1 MKQVFLTC
9 KEQCHSL
16 FSYHTH
22 KVIGLI
28 VWNGSTRLIGSKER
42 KYPRKN
48 AQERLTWKQS
58 FFQAVPCEVK
68 MKEDEKR
75 RIQDES
81 NPRAEATETKPSLL
95 KAICFCNR
103 GCSYP
108 LPLPHGHLDVLLHF
122 YFSSCGI
129 FCWPLVPC
137 E

>member
-1 MKQVFLTC
+1 MKIKKEISLSVYIIYIYIVCIYMCVYIYIYIYIYMKWVFLTC
-9 KEQCHSL
+9 KEQCHSP

-42 KYPRKN
+42 KYPCKN
-48 AQERLTWKQS
+48 AQELLTWKQS

-81 NPRAEATETKPSLL
+81 NPRAEATETKWSLL
-95 KAICFCNR
+95 K
-103 GCSYP
+103 
-108 LPLPHGHLDVLLHF
+108 GHLFL
-122 YFSSCGI
+122 
-129 FCWPLVPC
+129 
-137 E
+137 